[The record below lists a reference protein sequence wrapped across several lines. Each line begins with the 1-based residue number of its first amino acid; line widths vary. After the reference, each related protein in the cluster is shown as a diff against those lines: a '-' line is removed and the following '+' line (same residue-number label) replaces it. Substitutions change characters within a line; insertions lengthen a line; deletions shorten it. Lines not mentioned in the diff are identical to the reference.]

1 MMGNCLKWITCTF
14 TALILLGGAV
24 MLGLGIWVTTQ
35 DTEYKH
41 LAGNLYVTAG
51 YIVLSSF
58 VFIIGF
64 LGACG
69 ILLLKPALLKVYFAL
84 MLLLLLSELALAVY
98 MYVEKDKIQEH
109 IASNWNETSDDV
121 RIIIQKEFKCCGLTP
136 LNLEHQ
142 SSSDQS
148 CFEDN
153 DESKE
158 RLEDCYKK
166 LLDWIGENHVILA
179 SSAVTV
185 AVLQMFILGG
195 TCRLV
200 TEIQTGDRSVRR
212 IRVAPQRNQGHQIP
226 HRSPGQQVL
235 NQSGVATPQEDGGE
249 NRKPRHKDSSD
260 FEDGSRTKITRKG
273 WAKRS
278 VRQSSILNLVESQK

>member
-1 MMGNCLKWITCTF
+1 
-14 TALILLGGAV
+14 

-41 LAGNLYVTAG
+41 LAGNLYVTVG
-51 YIVLSSF
+51 YIVLSSI

-69 ILLLKPALLKVYFAL
+69 ILLLKPALLKVYFVL
-84 MLLLLLSELALAVY
+84 MLLLLLSELGLAVY

-109 IASNWNETSDDV
+109 IATNWNKTSDDV

-142 SSSDQS
+142 SSSDKT

-153 DESKE
+153 DKSKE
-158 RLEDCYKK
+158 RLEDCYQK

-195 TCRLV
+195 TCRLL
-200 TEIQTGDRSVRR
+200 TEIQSGDRSVRR

-226 HRSPGQQVL
+226 QRSPGQQDL
-235 NQSGVATPQEDGGE
+235 NQSGVATPKEDGGH

-260 FEDGSRTKITRKG
+260 FEDGSRTKVTRKS

-278 VRQSSILNLVESQK
+278 VRKSSILTLVESQK